1 MIKRVG
7 VLALCMSLLQG
18 ASCYWYQLYSLY
30 IYSVTLNKELRA
42 KARYM
47 LEKERERETT
57 PSACARVPRVTWGV
71 MVFVVH

>member
-1 MIKRVG
+1 MCQCFRVPAVTG
-7 VLALCMSLLQG
+7 ISYIVCI
-18 ASCYWYQLYSLY
+18 Y